1 MTVTPA
7 SATSDEPP
15 GGRGPAPPPSPAARP
30 GGRAGAAPG
39 GGLRPARGAARPC
52 IAGGSARDAGEPRLE
67 RGTAL
72 WRCRRPT
79 GVRRGSAGDLAGL
92 QAAGADVQP
101 LGRTVDGGPH
111 PLDVRVEAT
120 LRD

>member
-7 SATSDEPP
+7 SATSD
-15 GGRGPAPPPSPAARP
+15 
-30 GGRAGAAPG
+30 
-39 GGLRPARGAARPC
+39 
-52 IAGGSARDAGEPRLE
+52 GSERDAGEPRLE

-79 GVRRGSAGDLAGL
+79 GVRRRSAGDLAGL

-120 LRD
+120 LRDLAGPGPVVAEARALGADVADGSHRELLDETVEVGS